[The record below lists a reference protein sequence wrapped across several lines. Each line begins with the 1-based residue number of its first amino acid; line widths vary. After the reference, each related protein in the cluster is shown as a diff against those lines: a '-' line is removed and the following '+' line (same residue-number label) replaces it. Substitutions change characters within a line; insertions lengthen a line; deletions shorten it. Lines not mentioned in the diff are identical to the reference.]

1 MALHQ
6 TITIERERV
15 EQYRRLLT
23 VSNSL
28 GKTIAELQTI
38 EELRPLPRDLA
49 DINTDWLQQ
58 IIDACTAPIKEDK
71 SLTSDERRE
80 RLKPWKAINQRARRL
95 VEIVAGILDT
105 NLDVT
110 FSVED
115 NENGQPRYFIP
126 EPQIEELAR
135 RRATHDV
142 PPESLE
148 HLEYIDAVKEA
159 IENLREYEAG
169 HNVRPIPVAEL
180 VRMTWQ
186 GLAQLWISGDIFNDP
201 RAEKYSNLFPGV
213 LRVFDKQQIKIGK
226 QR

>member
-28 GKTIAELQTI
+28 QKTIAELQDI
-38 EELRPLPRDLA
+38 EELQPLPRDLA
-49 DINTDWLQQ
+49 DINTDWLQL
-58 IIDACTAPIKEDK
+58 IIDACTAPIKADK
-71 SLTSDERRE
+71 SLTADERRE

-95 VEIVAGILDT
+95 VEIVAGILGA
-105 NLDVT
+105 NHDVV
-110 FSVED
+110 FSVEE
-115 NENGQPRYFIP
+115 NEDGQPRYFIP
-126 EPQIEELAR
+126 DEQIDELAR

-169 HNVRPIPVAEL
+169 RNVRPIPIAEL
-180 VRMTWQ
+180 VRTPWD
-186 GLAQLWISGDIFNDP
+186 GLANLWISGDIFNNPHAKKD
-201 RAEKYSNLFPGV
+201 LFPGV
-213 LRVFDKQQIKIGK
+213 FRLYDFKQQKLINIG
-226 QR
+226 RR